1 MQNGILMV
9 ESGGKLWNSPCFYN
23 INTLYYIHKHKKE
36 RCHMIEFVGTILFL
50 IALMW
55 VIKFLYIWL
64 VVGAVGKTMSLVGDE
79 LDKELDKGKARKRH
93 ARKHPRKHLD

>member
-1 MQNGILMV
+1 
-9 ESGGKLWNSPCFYN
+9 
-23 INTLYYIHKHKKE
+23 
-36 RCHMIEFVGTILFL
+36 MIEFVGTILFL

-79 LDKELDKGKARKRH
+79 LDKELDKEKARKRH